1 MSDAPKS
8 RRDFLCQAT
17 GCFTFALVATGVP
30 RDVWA
35 SPVRFVDGVRTAPG
49 EKTYPI
55 PSVDGV
61 SIDREEQVILV
72 RYQNKVMAFSLSCP
86 HENAAV
92 KWIEKDSRF
101 ACTKH
106 DSKYQVDGTYTSGR
120 ATRNM
125 DRLPIRKVGATVVVD
140 LEKAFHSDIEGAAWT
155 GAVVTVG

>member
-1 MSDAPKS
+1 MSDAQKS

-17 GCFTFALVATGVP
+17 GCFTFALVAAGVP

-35 SPVRFVDGVRTAPG
+35 SPVRFVDGFRTAG

-125 DRLPIRKVGATVVVD
+125 DRLPIRRAGATVVVD
-140 LEKAFHSDIEGAAWT
+140 LEKAFHSDIEGAAWA